1 MVVLDPQ
8 ESEDNIVSAEPV
20 PSPKSEAANG
30 EEPPDNIVCAEPVP
44 SPPLEA
50 ANGEEPPEASEKA
63 VQNGVVAAAVASAP
77 TSFDDHD
84 AVDYEC
90 DDLALE
96 VNKEE
101 FLDLMEDEDEESPL
115 ISCFFCDDDD
125 DSVRIDLG
133 DPSAYAS
140 HLKERH
146 SVRKNVE
153 FLTEVTL
160 ARQRRGNGCFCAYY
174 CSVSR
179 YRI

>member
-8 ESEDNIVSAEPV
+8 ESEDNIVCVEPV
-20 PSPKSEAANG
+20 PSPKSEAADG
-30 EEPPDNIVCAEPVP
+30 EEPPDNIVCADPVP
-44 SPPLEA
+44 SHSLEA
-50 ANGEEPPEASEKA
+50 ANGEEEPPEASEKA
-63 VQNGVVAAAVASAP
+63 VQNGVVAASAP

-101 FLDLMEDEDEESPL
+101 FLDLMEEEEDEESL

-125 DSVRIDLG
+125 ESVRIDLS

-160 ARQRRGNGCFCAYY
+160 ARQRRGNGCFCACY
-174 CSVSR
+174 CSVR
-179 YRI
+179 R

>member
-8 ESEDNIVSAEPV
+8 ESEDNIVSAQPV
-20 PSPKSEAANG
+20 PSPKLEAGDG
-30 EEPPDNIVCAEPVP
+30 EEPRDNIVCAEPVP
-44 SPPLEA
+44 SPPLKA
-50 ANGEEPPEASEKA
+50 ANGEEEPPEASEKA
-63 VQNGVVAAAVASAP
+63 VQNGIAFSASAP

-101 FLDLMEDEDEESPL
+101 FLDLMEEDEDEESL

-125 DSVRIDLG
+125 ESVRIDLS

>member
-8 ESEDNIVSAEPV
+8 ESEDNIVCVEPA
-20 PSPKSEAANG
+20 PSPKLEAANG
-30 EEPPDNIVCAEPVP
+30 EEPPDNIVCADPVP

-50 ANGEEPPEASEKA
+50 ANGEEEPPEASEKA
-63 VQNGVVAAAVASAP
+63 VQNGVVAASAP

-101 FLDLMEDEDEESPL
+101 FLDLMEDEEDEESL

-125 DSVRIDLG
+125 ESVRIDLS

-146 SVRKNVE
+146 SVRKNVD

-160 ARQRRGNGCFCAYY
+160 ARQRRGNSCFCLCVTAQ
-174 CSVSR
+174 CSG
-179 YRI
+179 I